1 MWFVHCV
8 LTAYLSTAYDWV
20 SQLIGKNSHFQ
31 KQRKAPLLV
40 FELKKKKSRLFEE
53 KLIQP
58 FIGFAGYRASVL
70 ALEAFFF

>member
-31 KQRKAPLLV
+31 KQRKASLWFLN
-40 FELKKKKSRLFEE
+40 LKKKKSRLFEE

-58 FIGFAGYRASVL
+58 FIAGYRASVL